1 MSNMDLDF
9 EQFQRYMQSENT
21 QQQKH
26 DQKGNDKDKDRG
38 HEKYKDK
45 HYKDNNRERE
55 RERERDKDKD
65 KERERDKSAEKK
77 KKKKDEK
84 KDKKKRSRSASRSS
98 KKKKSKKEKEREKD
112 KDKDNQQQVITTQ
125 LLMTSDIQKKREIAK
140 QRKIEIMEAEIRELE
155 RKIVEVEREL
165 EEAHR
170 QDLTVLMYCLP
181 LKAKEKH
188 IYQFFQTFNCG
199 KIRDIRIIR
208 DQKSGRSRG
217 VAYVEFYQEESIPM
231 ALALNDRLFI
241 MDGQQVG
248 TIPVKIQLSQAEK
261 NRAARDQKN
270 MQIKQNK
277 LQNIQDLQNMN
288 GPARVQITGMA
299 EQLQRINEEDIR
311 EAFAP
316 FGTIETVEIPKDES
330 GRMTGVL
337 YVTYE
342 KAESAR
348 NMIEV
353 INNQPFLLNGKPIK
367 VQLVS
372 GANNYMDLQLDDDL
386 VQNPVMRITLM
397 KKLMDDSLIDNINLP
412 PLMTQLGLTVQ
423 RILNIIQSP
432 NPTLGCISGWM
443 PLKHNPPACPCTT
456 KVIVLTNMW
465 TDLEISNQAAIVEL
479 KEEVENECKKYGEV
493 EMVWVDKKNE
503 GNVIVVF
510 KQWEAAKQVNVLMN
524 NRRFGNKVVQSYFIT
539 ESQFMSIIK

>member
-1 MSNMDLDF
+1 MDDLDF
-9 EQFQRYMQSENT
+9 EQFQRYI
-21 QQQKH
+21 QQEHHHGQKH
-26 DQKGNDKDKDRG
+26 DSKLNEKDKERG
-38 HEKYKDK
+38 HEKNKDK
-45 HYKDNNRERE
+45 HNKESHKERE
-55 RERERDKDKD
+55 KERDKDREKD
-65 KERERDKSAEKK
+65 KSVEKK

-84 KDKKKRSRSASRSS
+84 KDKKKRSRSASKSS
-98 KKKKSKKEKEREKD
+98 KKKKSKKDKDREKD
-112 KDKDNQQQVITTQ
+112 KEQQQQTITTQ
-125 LLMTSDIQKKREIAK
+125 ILMTNDIQKKREIAK

-208 DQKSGRSRG
+208 DQKSSRSRG

-277 LQNIQDLQNMN
+277 LQSIQDLQNMN
-288 GPARVQITGMA
+288 GPARVQVSGMA

-316 FGTIETVEIPKDES
+316 FGTIDTVEIPKDEQ

-397 KKLMDDSLIDNINLP
+397 KKLMDDNLIDNINLP

-432 NPTLGCISGWM
+432 NPSLGCISGWM
-443 PLKHNPPACPCTT
+443 PLKHYPPACPCIT

-465 TDLEISNQAAIVEL
+465 TELEISNQAAIVEL

-503 GNVIVVF
+503 GNVIIVF

-524 NRRFGNKVVQSYFIT
+524 NRKFGNKVVQSYFIT